1 MWILENEK
9 KQSLTDNYDSP
20 KTYVCAI
27 PKKFLPIL
35 EFAWNMGSWQKI
47 YITSK
52 RWITSEFISLAFR
65 I

>member
-9 KQSLTDNYDSP
+9 KQSLADSYDSP

-52 RWITSEFISLAFR
+52 R
-65 I
+65 